1 MTIKKTTLKF
11 VFKLKTAPVIDS
23 SWPKTILISV
33 TECLER
39 FCQFFKRRFCEE
51 SFYNNLYN
59 YHRLAWL
66 FSILLNCDV
75 RFHFLFTTKYFFSTL
90 HVPFQNV
97 ILVNWYIFRR
107 FYKAWSFVYLTLFAF
122 FSRCYSL
129 SADEDR
135 TTRKRAYT
143 ALITDLILHRVDVL
157 WEESVRTPKYLFWLV
172 QIWNRNKE
180 VWKWT
185 EKGIKLTMSK
195 RNCNMQEQY
204 LSNAVIF

>member
-66 FSILLNCDV
+66 FSILLHCDV

-90 HVPFQNV
+90 HVPFQSV
-97 ILVNWYIFRR
+97 MLVNWYIFRR

-122 FSRCYSL
+122 FSSCYSL

-135 TTRKRAYT
+135 TIRKQAYWQ
-143 ALITDLILHRVDVL
+143 ARREGGCDGCA
-157 WEESVRTPKYLFWLV
+157 RTPPQTAEVHFFVKKINSKKKIIVLF
-172 QIWNRNKE
+172 
-180 VWKWT
+180 
-185 EKGIKLTMSK
+185 
-195 RNCNMQEQY
+195 CFFC
-204 LSNAVIF
+204 SNSLIA